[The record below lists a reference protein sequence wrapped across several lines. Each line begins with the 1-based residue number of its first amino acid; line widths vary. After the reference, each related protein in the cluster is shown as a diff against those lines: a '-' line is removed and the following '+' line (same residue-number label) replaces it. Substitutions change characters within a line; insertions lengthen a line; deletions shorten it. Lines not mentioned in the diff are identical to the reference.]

1 MIILLERYQRRHTA
15 TLHQL
20 LHLSTAQDCCSKI
33 RSQALQARNATNG
46 LHRNGPYR

>member
-1 MIILLERYQRRHTA
+1 MIILLERYQRRRTA

-46 LHRNGPYR
+46 FHRNGPYR